1 MFVSASTR
9 CYSDVSFWD
18 ACRLLVDLEYDK
30 VEIWMD
36 ENSDHLKPSEVAAN
50 PEGFLARYRENTR
63 LQPIAFCLASD
74 VDESTFTVLSKIS
87 KQLRIIGKEAPP
99 AKTKKDRLNL
109 PPDPRPPIVINQQF
123 VNSQP
128 KPE

>member
-1 MFVSASTR
+1 MAMEQTFQGITELDFA
-9 CYSDVSFWD
+9 
-18 ACRLLVDLEYDK
+18 VD
-30 VEIWMD
+30 I
-36 ENSDHLKPSEVAAN
+36 ARQ
-50 PEGFLARYRENTR
+50 LAERG
-63 LQPIAFCLASD
+63 D
-74 VDESTFTVLSKIS
+74 DESQLKSAQLMTLAAKGRLEIS